1 MALEFSWDWEQ
12 KEKLIWDAL
21 LEGGVYELFDEEC
34 PPWRSMAGLGF
45 PDYICFVDGRIF
57 ELSQDRSDFNLK
69 PLHWSEK
76 YGVWRVTLKKPNYVN
91 GVRVANHSVQH
102 HAHRFVAL
110 LHCDRPEGSRLVKF
124 MDGSKRNIHAS
135 NLYWV

>member
-57 ELSQDRSDFNLK
+57 ELSKDRTDFKIKKAYWCRTRGLYRVSLK
-69 PLHWSEK
+69 RPQFV
-76 YGVWRVTLKKPNYVN
+76 GN
-91 GVRVANHSVQH
+91 VRVANAQAQLNLHNI
-102 HAHRFVAL
+102 VAML
-110 LHCDRPEGSRLVKF
+110 FCERPEGSRRVKF
-124 MDGSKRNIHAS
+124 INGLRNQPHAS